1 VASIVQFE
9 DGVYE
14 GATQF
19 DDLYTRVV
27 DALIE
32 VDRVNYILDP
42 TTTFRRCELQARAAF
57 VLIQQHVA
65 EASEASDIEDLLG
78 ITYDES

>member
-1 VASIVQFE
+1 MASIVQFE
-9 DGVYE
+9 EGVYE
-14 GATQF
+14 GATLF

-42 TTTFRRCELQARAAF
+42 TTTFRTCERQARAVFA
-57 VLIQQHVA
+57 LIQQRVV
-65 EASEASDIEDLLG
+65 EASETSDIEDLLG